1 MIQIYADDARVW
13 DAGLG
18 RYVFQNDVLVYDS
31 RLEDFDLVGLTV
43 TTGLNVGGTADI
55 VMPSD
60 HPAYE
65 VFQPYKTLVR
75 VYREGRDGKMELR
88 FRGRVLY
95 TADDFMRQRTVTCEG
110 ELCHLRDSIRRP
122 YAKVG
127 ASPRSFFVTLINAHN
142 EQMEVAKR
150 FTIGSVTV
158 PSTTIEMENENAETV
173 LDALNSLVELVG
185 GYITFTDAED
195 GSRVINWLSELTNTS
210 GQRIEFGENLLDF
223 NQTGANSVE
232 LVTGLIPYGAQL
244 EVTDPKTGKKVKSK
258 DRLTI
263 KAANKQFPNQDYIL
277 AQDAVYERST
287 IMGTVVWDEVTTAN
301 ELYSRAE
308 AYLESAKLFVTS
320 LELTALD
327 LSYLDKSIDSFSVG
341 DMIHVVSEPHGVN
354 ALFQL
359 TQMTEDLLDPSQGK
373 ITLGKDIQSLTSAGV
388 ASEKKAQAGVSSV
401 RTEVHNVD
409 LSGYA
414 TVEQLGSYATVE
426 QLGGYATNE
435 TLAGYATKDDMSGYA
450 TNQQLG
456 NVQTALA
463 QKIAAEETARKALV
477 DGSDG
482 VTHVYADDQV
492 KVHNRMRLIGAM
504 LDFDNNEGVRC
515 YNNDGTVVYVLRIDP
530 NNNTIVG
537 TANNKTY
544 IRGTT
549 VYYGASN
556 SVVTSDR
563 RAKHS
568 IEELPD
574 AYVEALDKMT
584 PVRFKYNDGTSDR
597 YHVGFIAQDVE
608 GALTEAGL
616 CGKDFGGFVD
626 VNGDG
631 SELGLAYDEFIALLF
646 AKIRRLE
653 QKIEKMESDTL

>member
-75 VYREGRDGKMELR
+75 IYRNGELR

-95 TADDFMRQRTVTCEG
+95 TADDFLRQRTVTCEG
-110 ELCHLRDSIRRP
+110 ELCLLRDSIYRP

-127 ASPRSFFVTLINAHN
+127 ATPKSFFTTMINAHN
-142 EQMEVAKR
+142 SQMEVAKR

-158 PSTTIEMENENAETV
+158 PNATIEMENENAETV
-173 LDALNSLVELVG
+173 LDAVNRLVEQVG
-185 GYITFTDAED
+185 GYIVITAAED
-195 GSRVINWLSELTNTS
+195 GSRVINWLAELTNTS
-210 GQRIEFGENLLDF
+210 GQSIEFGENLLDF

-244 EVTDPKTGKKVKSK
+244 EVEDPKTGKKVKSK
-258 DRLTI
+258 NRLTI
-263 KAANKQFPNQDYIL
+263 KAANKQFPGQDYIL

-287 IMGTVVWDEVTTAN
+287 IMGTVVWDDVTTAS
-301 ELYSRAE
+301 ELYNRAV
-308 AYLESAKLFVTS
+308 AYLDGLKLFVTS

-327 LSYLDKSIDSFSVG
+327 LSYMDKSIDSFTVG
-341 DMIHVVSEPHGVN
+341 DMIHVVSVPHGVN

-373 ITLGKDIQSLTSAGV
+373 ITLGKDIMSLTSAGV
-388 ASEKKAQAGVSSV
+388 AADKKAQAGVSSV
-401 RTEVHNVD
+401 RNEVHSVD

-414 TVEQLGSYATVE
+414 TVDQLGGYATKDDLGSYATTE
-426 QLGGYATNE
+426 QLGGYAT
-435 TLAGYATKDDMSGYA
+435 TGDLSGYATKS
-450 TNQQLG
+450 QLDG
-456 NVQTALA
+456 VNASLGQRISNEVT
-463 QKIAAEETARKALV
+463 TRKAML
-477 DGSDG
+477 DGADG
-482 VTHVYADDQV
+482 VTHIYADDQV
-492 KVHNRMRLIGAM
+492 KVHGRMRLIGAM

-515 YNNDGTVVYVLRIDP
+515 YNNDGSVVYILRTDP

-537 TANNKTY
+537 TANNKLY
-544 IRGTT
+544 LRGPT
-549 VYYGASN
+549 VYLGATN
-556 SVVTSDR
+556 AVVTSDR
-563 RAKHS
+563 RNKHS

-584 PVRFKYNDGTSDR
+584 PVRFKYNDGQSDR

-608 GALTEAGL
+608 GALTDAGL

-631 SELGLAYDEFIALLF
+631 SELGLAYDEFIGLLF
-646 AKIRRLE
+646 QKIRRLE
-653 QKIEKMESDTL
+653 QRIKALEDDTQ